1 MKVHLD
7 CATSAP
13 LMKRCKD
20 PIPVERRLNKVC
32 KKLNITEVNIG
43 LFHKMIKNGV
53 VTNDVRSFIQNQRK
67 LKKSAGKTNFAL
79 GKAAMRS
86 KLNDACST
94 AGKLRR
100 EKRSLKM
107 SLASDCHYT
116 KSKTRRVMNK
126 IMKRASNFRNQQRL
140 KVIKK
145 FDHCK
150 ERLNRIE
157 SENEKRDIPDDVW
170 KILGGVNIFNKT
182 VNPEQPADP
191 MVCSDTIKLSRCEKA
206 FLRKGPKYMLR
217 NELNESEF
225 VVDLY
230 KMVIKEKY
238 DKVDSLEDGS
248 VTGEGDKKN
257 DLVVDEKV
265 VKEIEAKARLVYNKE
280 DLSLNLGRMRAS
292 DYKYNKMIYLPKI
305 EDSRRESLHEVRKE
319 QMLKVFNEVKGVGE
333 DVRDSG
339 KGAVRRLSKKV
350 QAGDPPNC
358 ERGGNRMIHRRKEY
372 NKAYKRDSQ
381 AKYPTNL
388 KRDSQAK
395 YPLND
400 DQSGM
405 NAETDKCTRDNE
417 RDSPAKYAHSDE
429 RALLCKYTMDN
440 ERDSLAKYEHTRDN
454 ERDSPAKYTNS
465 GGGGKLV

>member
-1 MKVHLD
+1 
-7 CATSAP
+7 
-13 LMKRCKD
+13 
-20 PIPVERRLNKVC
+20 
-32 KKLNITEVNIG
+32 
-43 LFHKMIKNGV
+43 
-53 VTNDVRSFIQNQRK
+53 
-67 LKKSAGKTNFAL
+67 
-79 GKAAMRS
+79 
-86 KLNDACST
+86 
-94 AGKLRR
+94 
-100 EKRSLKM
+100 
-107 SLASDCHYT
+107 
-116 KSKTRRVMNK
+116 
-126 IMKRASNFRNQQRL
+126 
-140 KVIKK
+140 
-145 FDHCK
+145 
-150 ERLNRIE
+150 
-157 SENEKRDIPDDVW
+157 
-170 KILGGVNIFNKT
+170 
-182 VNPEQPADP
+182 
-191 MVCSDTIKLSRCEKA
+191 
-206 FLRKGPKYMLR
+206 
-217 NELNESEF
+217 
-225 VVDLY
+225 
-230 KMVIKEKY
+230 
-238 DKVDSLEDGS
+238 
-248 VTGEGDKKN
+248 
-257 DLVVDEKV
+257 
-265 VKEIEAKARLVYNKE
+265 
-280 DLSLNLGRMRAS
+280 
-292 DYKYNKMIYLPKI
+292 MIYLPKI

-405 NAETDKCTRDNE
+405 NAEADKCTRDNE

-465 GGGGKLV
+465 GGGGETCLVLLT